1 MATPLP
7 QEDINFLR
15 LAGLLLRIAPRAV
28 RRWFDKEFHP
38 DRLQQFLSKNRLKI
52 YDMTFKERVMSQA
65 MYNLLYPRSKY

>member
-7 QEDINFLR
+7 QEDTNFLR
-15 LAGLLLRIAPRAV
+15 LAGLLQRIAPCAV

-38 DRLQQFLSKNRLKI
+38 DRLKQFLSKNRLQI
-52 YDMTFKERVMSQA
+52 YDMTFKEKVMSQA